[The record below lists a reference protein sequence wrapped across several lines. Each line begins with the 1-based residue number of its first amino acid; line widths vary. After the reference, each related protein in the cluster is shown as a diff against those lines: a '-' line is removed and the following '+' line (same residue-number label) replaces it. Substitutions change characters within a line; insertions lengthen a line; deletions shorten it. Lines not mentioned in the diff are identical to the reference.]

1 MARPPG
7 GSANKPPSR
16 AHPLQHSTPQS
27 QPQNP
32 QVARHRTRHRS
43 YSDPFSD
50 PGAVHQAKP
59 VPRLPP
65 EPPPKYPLHSRMPST
80 NKQLP
85 HRDNIIEAVR
95 DTVQLRSSEQPSRSR
110 TGRSQ
115 TVVRSVSLFSSQLSP
130 HPPSPNSNQPAG
142 APRTH
147 GRRSMSQDSVL
158 HAANA
163 LEKAKTK
170 PRGKKGS
177 VHADVI
183 DRLDFSGVGPSMS
196 SFQIPSP
203 LFPHRRSPPVFH
215 HDGPF
220 DACAPSRNRHRTRAP
235 MLAWSSPPGEGAL
248 PPSDSPYPSPDIY
261 KGAFSPTYDIPKKKV
276 DAIAEAWGIHE
287 PEPFEEFFA
296 GGGTAR
302 RDGDTPSNS
311 IYAGRESHGSRNGT
325 PQHSIGRRS
334 KDGRD
339 LREVY
344 REYLD
349 DDVRPP
355 HVREK
360 DRADREGR
368 RPRRGVLPPPQPIM
382 VPEAHDH
389 QSDVET
395 GPGSPS
401 ASGLPKRTKSLMQR
415 IRKMRDSPNVPVG
428 YDDENPPSPTSPD
441 QYQHATRLTH
451 RPQNSFLG
459 RFAGGNAIDTD
470 RRGNTSPVIDNSE
483 TYVYID
489 DPRKEKQLPATPN
502 APATARTP
510 SGEDRYADYDGIIPG
525 SPGAGPG
532 LGRKTSLLKKVR
544 GVVKGSK

>member
-1 MARPPG
+1 MARLQSG
-7 GSANKPPSR
+7 SSSANKPPSKPNP
-16 AHPLQHSTPQS
+16 HLHPQS
-27 QPQNP
+27 QPQNTLQNP

-50 PGAVHQAKP
+50 PVHQAKP

-65 EPPPKYPLHSRMPST
+65 EPPPKYPPHPKMAST
-80 NKQLP
+80 NKQSP
-85 HRDNIIEAVR
+85 HRDNIVEAVR
-95 DTVQLRSSEQPSRSR
+95 DTVLVRSEQPSRIR

-115 TVVRSVSLFSSQLSP
+115 TVVT
-130 HPPSPNSNQPAG
+130 NQPAG
-142 APRTH
+142 ALRTH

-158 HAANA
+158 HAANV
-163 LEKAKTK
+163 LEKAKAK

-183 DRLDFSGVGPSMS
+183 DRLDFSGVGPM
-196 SFQIPSP
+196 
-203 LFPHRRSPPVFH
+203 FH

-220 DACAPSRNRHRTRAP
+220 DAFHQAK
-235 MLAWSSPPGEGAL
+235 PPF
-248 PPSDSPYPSPDIY
+248 PPVTLPYPSPDAY

-287 PEPFEEFFA
+287 PEPYEEFFA

-311 IYAGRESHGSRNGT
+311 IYAGREGHGSRNGT

-349 DDVRPP
+349 EDVRQPQA
-355 HVREK
+355 R
-360 DRADREGR
+360 DRDLG
-368 RPRRGVLPPPQPIM
+368 PDPPQ
-382 VPEAHDH
+382 EY
-389 QSDVET
+389 
-395 GPGSPS
+395 
-401 ASGLPKRTKSLMQR
+401 PKRTKSLMQR

-428 YDDENPPSPTSPD
+428 YDEAVEPTSPTSAD
-441 QYQHATRLTH
+441 QYQSAGRPTH
-451 RPQNSFLG
+451 RSQNSFLG
-459 RFAGGNAIDTD
+459 RFAGGNGTSTD
-470 RRGNTSPVIDNSE
+470 RRGNLKENMSPLSDNSE
-483 TYVYID
+483 SYVYID
-489 DPRKEKQLPATPN
+489 DPRREKQLPATPY

-510 SGEDRYADYDGIIPG
+510 SGEERYADYDGTPG
-525 SPGAGPG
+525 SPGAWPW
-532 LGRKTSLLKKVR
+532 
-544 GVVKGSK
+544 SKDEFVEEG